1 MSTLFNSC
9 AFGLSSTKDDYF
21 PFSAGFAI
29 FCMTISTI
37 WCFCCSKKKKGDDKE
52 DNKRQSKVKSP
63 PPIPAAKK
71 TDSAAKKRRYS
82 ATPDKAK
89 RQQAQ
94 ARVRIPVVK
103 PVVAGNPKAKGG
115 DGGSKTKKPGDR
127 AGRVDPTTSSPT
139 TDSALLTV
147 EPDESDFK
155 MEDFK
160 MENNT
165 KMEDNKESGGV
176 N

>member
-1 MSTLFNSC
+1 MSTPFNSC
-9 AFGLSSTKDDYF
+9 TFGLSSTKDDYF
-21 PFSAGFAI
+21 PFSTGFAF

-52 DNKRQSKVKSP
+52 DNKGQSKVKS

-89 RQQAQ
+89 RQAAQ

-103 PVVAGNPKAKGG
+103 PVVFGNPKAKVGG
-115 DGGSKTKKPGDR
+115 DGGSKTKKPR
-127 AGRVDPTTSSPT
+127 P
-139 TDSALLTV
+139 LLA
-147 EPDESDFK
+147 
-155 MEDFK
+155 
-160 MENNT
+160 
-165 KMEDNKESGGV
+165 
-176 N
+176 